1 MLLLFDDFRRPP
13 LLLFFDPALGGY
25 ISEDEEKAA
34 AEEEEDIEIDYSKVF
49 PSKDF
54 EEEKSLLMVLFFCC
68 SFRGQTKKS
77 RFLTFSE
84 RREKREKDSFE
95 KNKRRKSLLFS

>member
-54 EEEKSLLMVLFFCC
+54 EEEKSLLMEWCCSVVLFK
-68 SFRGQTKKS
+68 GQTKKS
-77 RFLTFSE
+77 RFFDFF
-84 RREKREKDSFE
+84 REDEH
-95 KNKRRKSLLFS
+95 

>member
-1 MLLLFDDFRRPP
+1 M

-49 PSKDF
+49 P
-54 EEEKSLLMVLFFCC
+54 
-68 SFRGQTKKS
+68 KKM
-77 RFLTFSE
+77 
-84 RREKREKDSFE
+84 
-95 KNKRRKSLLFS
+95 RKKKVC